1 MVEPK
6 LKLVSQKNNKMA
18 INLALVDDHI
28 LLRNGLADLLK
39 NKGYNIL
46 FQASNGKEFIDNLL
60 PTHLPDV
67 VLMDI
72 NMPIMDGFETT
83 LWLTKNYPKI
93 KTIAL
98 SMYDAET
105 NIIKMIRNGAR
116 GYVLKYAEA
125 DELINAIDTI
135 AKSGFYYSDLVNY
148 KLVNSIISNNP
159 QIVPEEIFLSEKE
172 ITFLKHCCS
181 ELNYREI
188 AGLMRVS
195 PKTAENYREQLCA
208 KLNIHSRVGLAMYAV
223 KNGLV

>member
-1 MVEPK
+1 
-6 LKLVSQKNNKMA
+6 MA
-18 INLALVDDHI
+18 INLVLVDDHI

-60 PTHLPDV
+60 PTHLPDI

-83 LWLTKNYPKI
+83 LWLTKNHPDI
-93 KTIAL
+93 KVIAL
-98 SMYDAET
+98 SMYDAED

-125 DELINAIDTI
+125 DELINAIDSI
-135 AKSGFYYSDLVNY
+135 AKSGFYYSDLVNH
-148 KLVNSIISNNP
+148 KLVNSILSASPHKQNSLEKI
-159 QIVPEEIFLSEKE
+159 IVTDKEVVFLKLCCTEMTFKE
-172 ITFLKHCCS
+172 IADTMNLSPKTIDR
-181 ELNYREI
+181 YREI
-188 AGLMRVS
+188 LFD
-195 PKTAENYREQLCA
+195 

-223 KNGLV
+223 KSGLV